1 MKIASFAKNVIK
13 TEIPGRALTET
24 VSHENQVVYAKPVKE
39 LPDQYEKG
47 VSFVFVNRKNNLRLF
62 CF

>member
-1 MKIASFAKNVIK
+1 MKIASFSKDIIK
-13 TEIPGRALTET
+13 IEISGRRLSET
-24 VSHENQVVYAKPVKE
+24 VSQGVYAKPDNR

-47 VSFVFVNRKNNLRLF
+47 VSFVFVNCKNNLRLF